1 VLFLS
6 SISSKKEYYLDKI
19 GELEEYRVINNYLTH
34 IEKYIQLDNKLDE
47 TNHSHLEKSFTV
59 NNQLLKFREENEKF
73 LRIMKENEKEILRLL
88 KISENWE
95 KNYQELELK
104 YKDKERE
111 LEITKRNQNQNL
123 KFSEDLLKDNIFI
136 SQLNNQLSLKELELN
151 DLKKSSEQTIKK
163 LNEEIL
169 NLKEKNENLQ
179 EQIFEMR
186 SIRNQNER
194 LTVKIKEMNANKDK
208 HKEFLER
215 QNLIEER
222 NKQIE
227 ILQKDKTFLLAQLE
241 KVNKEILTEKEKFRQ
256 LENEK
261 KRIESDFLDLK
272 KDFAK
277 LETKFE
283 ANHKISHNNFNSNNA
298 SFKKSNS
305 EIFADDLKLD
315 EIGADSILFDELNFR
330 GSKVNFSEKDFIEL
344 RNEKNELLKSYKL
357 QIDEIQKLIDEKDK
371 LLSSVENLKFQIEKN
386 NSEKEKFE
394 IEKEKLEIQIQK
406 AHLDNRKSLMIIEKL
421 ENEKN
426 KIEEESKKFYDF
438 YENYEKEKDTRN
450 KEIENLKNQLISN
463 KNFIE
468 KILSE
473 KQNLIGDYQRLQV
486 EYEKCKQTLN
496 QTNSMN
502 INLNSNANDPGKNK
516 AKVKMFFY
524 NFSFLDLP

>member
-1 VLFLS
+1 M
-6 SISSKKEYYLDKI
+6 
-19 GELEEYRVINNYLTH
+19 INNYLSH

-73 LRIMKENEKEILRLL
+73 LRILKENEKEIMRLQ

-111 LEITKRNQNQNL
+111 LEITKKNQNQNL

-136 SQLNNQLSLKELELN
+136 SQLNNQFSLKEMELN
-151 DLKKSSEQTIKK
+151 DLKKSSELMIKK
-163 LNEEIL
+163 FNEEIL
-169 NLKEKNENLQ
+169 ILKEKNENFQ
-179 EQIFEMR
+179 EQIYEMR

-194 LTVKIKEMNANKDK
+194 LTVKIKELNANKEK
-208 HKEFLER
+208 HKDFIER
-215 QNLIEER
+215 QNLIEDK

-227 ILQKDKTFLLAQLE
+227 ILQKDKTFLLGQLE
-241 KVNKEILTEKEKFRQ
+241 KVNKEVLTEKEKTRQ

-261 KRIESDFLDLK
+261 KRIESDFLELK

-277 LETKFE
+277 LENKYE
-283 ANHKISHNNFNSNNA
+283 ATHKINHNNFNSNNA

-305 EIFADDLKLD
+305 EIFADELKLD
-315 EIGADSILFDELNFR
+315 EIGADSILFDDLNFR

-344 RNEKNELLKSYKL
+344 RNEKNELLKSYKS
-357 QIDEIQKLIDEKDK
+357 QIEEIQKLIDEKDK
-371 LLSSVENLKFQIEKN
+371 LFSTVENLKFQIEKN

-406 AHLDNRKSLMIIEKL
+406 AHLDNRKSLMVIEKL
-421 ENEKN
+421 ENDK
-426 KIEEESKKFYDF
+426 KRIEEESKKFSEF
-438 YENYEKEKDTRN
+438 YENYEKEKDMKN
-450 KEIENLKNQLISN
+450 KENENLKNQLISN

-473 KQNLIGDYQRLQV
+473 KQNLIGDYQSLQV
-486 EYEKCKQTLN
+486 EYEKCKQQLN
-496 QTNSMN
+496 HTNN
-502 INLNSNANDPGKNK
+502 INMNMNDTFKNK
-516 AKVKMFFY
+516 TKVK
-524 NFSFLDLP
+524 